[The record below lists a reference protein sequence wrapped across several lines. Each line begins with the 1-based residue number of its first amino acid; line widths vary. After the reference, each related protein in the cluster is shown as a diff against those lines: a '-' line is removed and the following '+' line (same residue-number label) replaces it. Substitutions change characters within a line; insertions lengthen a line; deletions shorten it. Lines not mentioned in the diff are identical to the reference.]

1 MLGWI
6 LERTK
11 MAFIAGRWAD
21 ATSFDPGDKG
31 QIAVMASALMKQ
43 SGMRAEDAWLSALCV
58 WMVNHPDPQAS
69 HMIAVA
75 MIRFLDIYEHSVGLS
90 LETREFSRLMADGVV
105 DNYDA
110 ASKLIKLAVAP
121 IPQPVPPAPK
131 PAPVSAQ
138 KAVQPLPA
146 ITKLPES
153 DFLPADVMT
162 KDYAYERAMPIL
174 TRFLREDGYM
184 LEKVCNSRV
193 DSPSV
198 TASKGGSVFFIH
210 LDAAVYPKTPT
221 PAPFMVQRCVEEAR
235 KGRAQVSVA
244 RITMFNADAY
254 TEADKSDIVRGKLGW
269 DFAGLE
275 RVQES

>member
-11 MAFIAGRWAD
+11 MASIAGKWAD
-21 ATSFDPGDKG
+21 ATSLDPGDRG
-31 QIAVMASALMKQ
+31 QTAVMASALMKQ
-43 SGMRAEDAWLSALCV
+43 SGMRAEDAWLTALCS
-58 WMVNHPDPQAS
+58 WMCNHPDQQAGYT
-69 HMIAVA
+69 IAVA

-90 LETREFSRLMADGVV
+90 PETREFSRLMADGVV

-110 ASKLIKLAVAP
+110 ASKLIKPAVAP
-121 IPQPVPPAPK
+121 ISQPVPPPAPT

-138 KAVQPLPA
+138 KAVQPLTA

-162 KDYAYERAMPIL
+162 KDYAYDRALPIL
-174 TRFLREDGYM
+174 TRLLREDGYM
-184 LEKVCNSRV
+184 LEKVCNRRV
-193 DSPSV
+193 DTPSV
-198 TASKGGSVFFIH
+198 IASKGDSVFFIL
-210 LDAAVYPKTPT
+210 LDAAVYPKTPN

-235 KGRAQVSVA
+235 KEKAQVCVA

-254 TEADKSDIVRGKLGW
+254 TEGDKSDIVRGKLGW
-269 DFAGLE
+269 NFAGLE
-275 RVQES
+275 RVS